1 MNNYNIISTP
11 CIKVCK
17 LESGRC
23 IGCGRTFTQI
33 SNWMNYTESKRRK
46 IMEKL
51 NG

>member
-1 MNNYNIISTP
+1 MNNYDIVSTP

-17 LESGRC
+17 LVKNRC

-33 SNWMNYTESKRRK
+33 SNWMNYSENKRRK